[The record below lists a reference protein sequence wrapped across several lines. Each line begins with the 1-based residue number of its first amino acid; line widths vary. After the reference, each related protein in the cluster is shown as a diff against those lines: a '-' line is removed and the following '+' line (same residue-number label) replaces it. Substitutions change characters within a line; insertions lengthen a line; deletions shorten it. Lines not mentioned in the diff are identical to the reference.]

1 MAMSLHYKNDSVI
14 SAFRKIFT
22 TGDYSISLQSDTMGE
37 LKEVNG
43 FFYYSSSEKKSLLL
57 DKISL
62 MRYHS
67 ADSVAVA
74 VTDTLK
80 AAEKDTLNV
89 KKEPENID
97 KDSLESDK
105 KELNAEPRMRP
116 KPSSTLVQPQKQE
129 ARPRLQKRRV
139 N

>member
-1 MAMSLHYKNDSVI
+1 
-14 SAFRKIFT
+14 
-22 TGDYSISLQSDTMGE
+22 MGE

-43 FFYYSSSEKKSLLL
+43 FVYYSSSEKKSLLL

-80 AAEKDTLNV
+80 AAEKDILNV

-105 KELNAEPRMRP
+105 KELNTIPRMRP

>member
-1 MAMSLHYKNDSVI
+1 M
-14 SAFRKIFT
+14 
-22 TGDYSISLQSDTMGE
+22 
-37 LKEVNG
+37 
-43 FFYYSSSEKKSLLL
+43 LL

-105 KELNAEPRMRP
+105 KELNAVPRMRP
-116 KPSSTLVQPQKQE
+116 KPSSTLVQPQKQWLFVALCCAD
-129 ARPRLQKRRV
+129 ARKLCGSSFPHV
-139 N
+139 

>member
-1 MAMSLHYKNDSVI
+1 
-14 SAFRKIFT
+14 
-22 TGDYSISLQSDTMGE
+22 
-37 LKEVNG
+37 
-43 FFYYSSSEKKSLLL
+43 
-57 DKISL
+57 
-62 MRYHS
+62 
-67 ADSVAVA
+67 
-74 VTDTLK
+74 LK

-97 KDSLESDK
+97 KDSLEPDK
-105 KELNAEPRMRP
+105 KELNTIPRMRP